1 MGVFGRPVTEAE
13 KHYREALRCRHRDKT
28 FNLGL
33 AVWHLKQA
41 IELQPGN
48 PLLHFE
54 LGRAYVAVPLL
65 AVTRRLDGSFKVSES
80 ADMAIAE
87 AKEALRLKPDYAEAY
102 LILGEAYM
110 YLGEAERASEAF
122 GAVFQLSRNQ
132 SLRFYAQRESRQ
144 MEQGLGKKPQP
155 EEARRCLEQA
165 VTYRDQGEYR
175 RAEKKLDKALKLAPD
190 WPWMY
195 HTLCSLGG

>member
-1 MGVFGRPVTEAE
+1 MGFFGRPVTEAE
-13 KHYREALRCRHRDKT
+13 KHYREALRCRRRDKA

-110 YLGEAERASEAF
+110 YLGEAEKASEAF

-132 SLRFYAQRESRQ
+132 RLRFYAQRESRQ

>member
-1 MGVFGRPVTEAE
+1 MRFLGRPVTEAE
-13 KHYREALRCRHRDKT
+13 KHQSEALRYRRRDKA

-41 IELQPGN
+41 IELEPGN

-54 LGRAYVAVPLL
+54 LGRAYTAVPLL
-65 AVTRRLDGSFKVSES
+65 AVTRPLDGSFKISES
-80 ADMAIAE
+80 LEMAIAE

-110 YLGEAERASEAF
+110 YLGETEKASEAF
-122 GAVFQLSRNQ
+122 AAVFQLSRDQ
-132 SLRFYAQRESRQ
+132 RLRYHAQRESKQ
-144 MEQGLGKKPQP
+144 IEHGLGKKPQP
-155 EEARRCLEQA
+155 EEARKCLEQA
-165 VTYRDQGEYR
+165 VAYRDRGAYR
-175 RAEKKLDKALKLAPD
+175 RAERKLDKALKLAPN